1 MRANHRLWGA
11 LARNFVTFS
20 TREDASIEAV
30 TLHGM
35 RPDWVARAG
44 DGRSSAF
51 YPHALQHLYE
61 VGRAR
66 GTQLFVNFD
75 DDAMPLWPALLAVL
89 RGAQEELG
97 GRYAYLTS
105 GRVGSLTSM
114 EPHRLLFTGVDA
126 SGGELHKARLAL
138 ADGGVMAPSGFM
150 YALSL
155 SALHDLMAIVETCPI
170 WHPGDGAMG
179 GLLACAGRALDFDLN
194 RERGNYFRPGY
205 MPDSMPAMDVVRA
218 GGATVAG
225 LYGNASNAGGEYPL
239 PAGET
244 RVTVYHKL
252 KSTADMALV
261 YDAFYTPFG
270 WPPAATVLNERNH
283 HSGEERCHYANSTWQ
298 WLQDAR

>member
-1 MRANHRLWGA
+1 MNGEGGLGKGWGLFSITKIGNRKPPPRRRPPPARPSNQFTESVIESCHRMGA
-11 LARNFVTFS
+11 KPLPFA
-20 TREDASIEAV
+20 
-30 TLHGM
+30 
-35 RPDWVARAG
+35 AG
-44 DGRSSAF
+44 CSRVQNCRLLSK
-51 YPHALQHLYE
+51 
-61 VGRAR
+61 R
-66 GTQLFVNFD
+66 G
-75 DDAMPLWPALLAVL
+75 
-89 RGAQEELG
+89 G
-97 GRYAYLTS
+97 
-105 GRVGSLTSM
+105 
-114 EPHRLLFTGVDA
+114 LFTG
-126 SGGELHKARLAL
+126 SEPQRLPAHSS
-138 ADGGVMAPSGFM
+138 APAPSGFM

-155 SALHDLMAIVETCPI
+155 SALHDLMAIVETCPT

-244 RVTVYHKL
+244 RVTVYPKL